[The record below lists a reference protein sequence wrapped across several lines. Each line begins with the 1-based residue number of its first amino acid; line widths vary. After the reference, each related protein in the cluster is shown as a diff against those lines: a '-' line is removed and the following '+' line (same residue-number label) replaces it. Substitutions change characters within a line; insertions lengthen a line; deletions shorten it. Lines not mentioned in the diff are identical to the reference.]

1 MQDLHRLPAVDIEQL
16 EAFAAVAAEGRF
28 TEAAKRLGVSQ
39 PTLSRHLQSLEQE
52 LGVRLLTRT
61 PRGAALTDPGQRF
74 LRRAREALDALRA
87 GTSEL
92 HELAQ
97 TPRGPVAIGAL
108 PTVGA
113 YLLPALIEVFLRE
126 NPQVQMRLVEGPA
139 GELEERVAAG
149 DLDFAVLT
157 LPIAR
162 LDLVTQKLWSEPF
175 MLAVPTGHRLAR
187 ARRPVSLSTVVDEKL
202 VIVSGSSANAP
213 LWAASEAR
221 GKKPRIGI
229 EVDHPQ
235 SQRRMVERGV
245 GVALMPAIMARDHKG
260 ARFEVVEVQAAPR
273 RTVALVHR
281 GERSLTY
288 GARELKRFMV
298 ERLRA
303 RSPS

>member
-1 MQDLHRLPAVDIEQL
+1 MEIEQL

-97 TPRGPVAIGAL
+97 TPRGPVSIGAL

-113 YLLPALIEVFLRE
+113 YLLPPLIEAFLQQ

-139 GELEERVAAG
+139 GELEERVADG
-149 DLDFAVLT
+149 GLDFAVTT
-157 LPIAR
+157 LPLAR
-162 LDLVTQKLWSEPF
+162 LDLIAQKLWSEPF
-175 MLAVPTGHRLAR
+175 MLAVPPGHRLAR
-187 ARRPVSLSTVVDEKL
+187 ARRPVPLSAVVDEKL
-202 VIVSGSSANAP
+202 VVVSGSSANAP
-213 LWAASEAR
+213 LWAACEAR

-260 ARFEVVEVQAAPR
+260 ARFQVVEVQAAPR
-273 RTVALVHR
+273 RTVALIHR

-303 RSPS
+303 KSLS